1 MSCYRDCAPGQHE
14 CDESIDKLNR
24 SIRDL
29 DQASL
34 AAISQSL
41 QQRTEKS
48 LRVSTY
54 SIQNHLFPIHQ
65 YVSRFV
71 NYQPPFPNV

>member
-1 MSCYRDCAPGQHE
+1 MQYRVYIICLCQHISICCFLCRDCAPGQRE
-14 CDESIDKLNR
+14 CDESIERLNR

-48 LRVSTY
+48 LRVS
-54 SIQNHLFPIHQ
+54 
-65 YVSRFV
+65 V
-71 NYQPPFPNV
+71 NTGSGSLC